1 MYFLSKK
8 HSHTRTHTERLSQ
21 HFVRG
26 KSFVSISKIHLCG
39 RWQLVNKRTFDSSGC
54 FGRAGS
60 PHTPSPPLRSLL
72 ASSSFHHLAQMQ
84 PSAKATW
91 QHRSLELHLPSLLL
105 LLLLFT
111 GISVSFR
118 FVTRHTHTQAHPLR
132 HTCSTHTVDVG
143 ENNVQPLSAN
153 VPNND
158 LQASAIYMISN
169 KNKLQAIHFT

>member
-1 MYFLSKK
+1 MYFLLKK

-26 KSFVSISKIHLCG
+26 KSFVSMSKIHLCG

-60 PHTPSPPLRSLL
+60 QFPFTPLIVPLL

-91 QHRSLELHLPSLLL
+91 QHRSLEFHLPSLLL

-118 FVTRHTHTQAHPLR
+118 FVTRHTHTHAHTR
-132 HTCSTHTVDVG
+132 RNTHWSTRAAHTLSMWARTMCSHWAQMCQIMTCRR
-143 ENNVQPLSAN
+143 VQF
-153 VPNND
+153 
-158 LQASAIYMISN
+158 IW
-169 KNKLQAIHFT
+169 

>member
-1 MYFLSKK
+1 MYFLLNQKK
-8 HSHTRTHTERLSQ
+8 KENTLKLPL

-26 KSFVSISKIHLCG
+26 KSFVSMSKIHLCG

-54 FGRAGS
+54 FGRATLCY
-60 PHTPSPPLRSLL
+60 PTWP
-72 ASSSFHHLAQMQ
+72 AHLSITWLKIQ

-91 QHRSLELHLPSLLL
+91 QHRLLQL
-105 LLLLFT
+105 QLLSFQLLLLFLLLLT

-118 FVTRHTHTQAHPLR
+118 FVTRHTHTH
-132 HTCSTHTVDVG
+132 THTHSSTRAAHTHTHTG